1 MKKEKWD
8 KKKKLLQHFVEER
21 IHYFCQFIQ
30 MYEEKILSN
39 INVNGFVNFDDY
51 MKSSFM
57 KQDSGSSYNKS
68 PI

>member
-39 INVNGFVNFDDY
+39 INVNGVCEL
-51 MKSSFM
+51 
-57 KQDSGSSYNKS
+57 
-68 PI
+68 